1 MTAKSEADVF
11 AMRKRD
17 SIRQLGREI
26 ASLHASLDE
35 LYHSWAKTLG
45 ITGPQWKIILALAD
59 AGDGNELSVGNVSKI
74 LNVEAS
80 FVTTQSKILEKHGL
94 VHRRTSR
101 RDGRI
106 VNMSLTHQALAHLD
120 GLAPRRDLLNEFIFA
135 EFAPGELDE
144 LNGKLFSLKER
155 LEKAR
160 LKVAGP

>member
-1 MTAKSEADVF
+1 MNGADVF

-17 SIRQLGREI
+17 SIRQFGREI

-35 LYHSWAKTLG
+35 LYQSWAKTLG
-45 ITGPQWKIILALAD
+45 ITGPQWKIMLILAD
-59 AGDGNELSVGNVSKI
+59 AGDDSGLSVGKVSKI

-80 FVTTQSKILEKHGL
+80 FVTTQSKILEKEGL
-94 VHRRTSR
+94 IQRKTSR

-106 VNMSLTHQALAHLD
+106 VNLSLTHRALEHLE
-120 GLAPRRDLLNEFIFA
+120 GLAPRRDSLIEFIFA

-144 LNGKLFSLKER
+144 LSGKLFSLKER

-160 LKVAGP
+160 LQVAEP